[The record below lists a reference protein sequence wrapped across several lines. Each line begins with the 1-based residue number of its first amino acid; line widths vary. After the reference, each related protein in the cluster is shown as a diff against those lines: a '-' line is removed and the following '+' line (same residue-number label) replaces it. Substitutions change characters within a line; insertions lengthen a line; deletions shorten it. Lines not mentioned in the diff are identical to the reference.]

1 MITRLPY
8 SRKYDARPLLDFIKH
23 VDVRGLICLSV
34 PVHIE
39 APNNGG
45 ELIAILEQAGLTL
58 VAKVAWYRDR
68 HIVTTKSRRLT
79 NTWEPVAI
87 FSRASN
93 YVIQREQATKIKR
106 GFEGRENIYNEE
118 DFVTCIG
125 DHWAIRN
132 DRRDRRFLPA
142 TLVLNCGQL
151 AGLNFGDRVLDP
163 YGNPGV
169 KDTCGVMGWT
179 YIDGGLE
186 NSARTS
192 KKAKEL
198 FQHEIEDLPE
208 LVGNAHNNTI
218 CAEGNGGA
226 SGCDIGAGGP
236 DSNN

>member
-1 MITRLPY
+1 MERCHALITRLPY
-8 SRKYDARPLLDFIKH
+8 AKEYDAKPISDMVQN
-23 VDVRGLICLSV
+23 VDVRGLICLSIPIHV
-34 PVHIE
+34 E

-45 ELIAILEQAGLTL
+45 KLISILEQIGLTL
-58 VAKVAWYRDR
+58 VAKVSWYRDR

-87 FSRASN
+87 FSRAKN
-93 YVIQREQATKIKR
+93 YVIQRDQATKIKR

-163 YGNPGV
+163 YGNPGI
-169 KDTCGVMGWT
+169 KDTCRVLGWT
-179 YIDGGLE
+179 YVDGGLA

-192 KKAKEL
+192 KKAEEL

-208 LVGNAHNNTI
+208 LTGDAQENPVLS
-218 CAEGNGGA
+218 EGDG
-226 SGCDIGAGGP
+226 SV
-236 DSNN
+236 SR